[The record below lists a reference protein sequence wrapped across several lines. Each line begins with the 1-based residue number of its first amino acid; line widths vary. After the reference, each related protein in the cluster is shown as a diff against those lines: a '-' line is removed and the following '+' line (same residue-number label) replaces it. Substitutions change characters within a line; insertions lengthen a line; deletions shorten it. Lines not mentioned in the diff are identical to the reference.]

1 MIHPD
6 DVAAWIA
13 QVRQQPEAA
22 PGIIEA
28 LAARLLALDR
38 QNETLRD
45 ELLRLRRDQEPA
57 AVTDSARAATLA
69 ARVQTLERQLAQG
82 VQPDALR
89 SLLALTL
96 DGRGARLP
104 LPDAQWERGELAA
117 RHLRPRYLLSISDE
131 EQLLLFNDKG
141 RALRLPARDIDLDD
155 APVRYLSLL
164 PGLLLDLDESIS
176 AVASL
181 APSASTTFSQLTLV
195 SRKGYA
201 RSFRPAEVDS
211 MLKRNLPLHSSP
223 VEGDYPAFVALGD
236 GKSELLIVS
245 RGGKGVRF
253 PERVVG
259 IQPTLAIKLERGD
272 VVAGALVVRKDS
284 DETVALVGAGGMAVR
299 RQLSG
304 FGAHPNAGIKGKI
317 VTRIADLAAVALVD
331 EEDVLWLLTNWG
343 QLLAVPAQS
352 LPSGPGASSG
362 KAVVKLGEEERLVA
376 LAVGR

>member
-6 DVAAWIA
+6 DVAAWVA

-28 LAARLLALDR
+28 LAARLVALDR

-45 ELLRLRRDQEPA
+45 ELLRLRRNQEPA
-57 AVTDSARAATLA
+57 STDSASAARLA

-82 VQPDALR
+82 VQSEALR
-89 SLLALTL
+89 ALLALTL

-104 LPDAQWERGELAA
+104 LPDAQWKRGELVG
-117 RHLRPRYLLSISDE
+117 RHLRPRYLLSISDQ
-131 EQLLLFNDKG
+131 EQLLMFNDKG
-141 RALRLPARDIDLDD
+141 RAFRLEARDVDLEN
-155 APVRYLSLL
+155 APVNYLSLL
-164 PGLLLDLDESIS
+164 PGLALDLDESIS
-176 AVASL
+176 AVVPLS
-181 APSASTTFSQLTLV
+181 PSASPTFEQLTLV

-236 GKSELLIVS
+236 GKGELFIVS
-245 RGGKGVRF
+245 RGGIGVRF

-259 IQPTLAIKLERGD
+259 IQPTLAIKLDRGD

-284 DETVALVGAGGMAVR
+284 DETVALVGAGGVAAR

-304 FGAHPNAGIKGKI
+304 FGAHPNAGIRGKI
-317 VTRIADLAAVALVD
+317 ATRITDLAAVALVED
-331 EEDVLWLLTNWG
+331 DDVLWLLTNRG
-343 QLLAVPAQS
+343 QLLAVPAQN
-352 LPSGPGASSG
+352 LPSGPGASGG
-362 KAVVKLGEEERLVA
+362 KAVVKLGQEERLVA

>member
-6 DVAAWIA
+6 DVAAWVA

-28 LAARLLALDR
+28 LAARLVALDR

-45 ELLRLRRDQEPA
+45 ELLRLRRNQEPA
-57 AVTDSARAATLA
+57 STDSASAARLA

-82 VQPDALR
+82 VQPEALR
-89 SLLALTL
+89 ALLALTL
-96 DGRGARLP
+96 DGRGVRLP
-104 LPDAQWERGELAA
+104 LPDAQWKRGELVA
-117 RHLRPRYLLSISDE
+117 RHLRPRYLLSVSDQ
-131 EQLLLFNDKG
+131 EQLLMFNDKG
-141 RALRLPARDIDLDD
+141 RAFRLEACDVDLENAPAN
-155 APVRYLSLL
+155 YLSLL
-164 PGLLLDLDESIS
+164 PGLALDLDESIS
-176 AVASL
+176 AVVPL
-181 APSASTTFSQLTLV
+181 APSASTTFKQLTLV

-236 GKSELLIVS
+236 GKGELFIVS
-245 RGGKGVRF
+245 RGGIGVRF

-259 IQPTLAIKLERGD
+259 IQPTLAIKLDRGD

-284 DETVALVGAGGMAVR
+284 DETVALVGAGGVAAR
-299 RQLSG
+299 RKLSG
-304 FGAHPNAGIKGKI
+304 FGAHPNAGIRGKI
-317 VTRIADLAAVALVD
+317 VTRIKDLVAAALVD
-331 EEDVLWLLTNWG
+331 EDGVLWLLTNRG
-343 QLLAVPAQS
+343 QLLAVPAPN
-352 LPSGPGASSG
+352 LPSGPGASGG
-362 KAVVKLGEEERLVA
+362 KAVVKLGQEERLVA